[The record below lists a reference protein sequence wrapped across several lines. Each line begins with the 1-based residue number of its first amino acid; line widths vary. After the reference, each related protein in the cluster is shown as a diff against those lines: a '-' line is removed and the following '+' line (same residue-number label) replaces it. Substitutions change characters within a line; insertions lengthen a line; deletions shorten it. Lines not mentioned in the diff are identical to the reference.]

1 MVKDRFIRAG
11 IPAVTSSKTIIN
23 QPDMNK
29 VEDKTII
36 IRATEEEM
44 EAAAINRTKIIIMI
58 KVQVEITIIIEIKVN
73 NSSGEGVTINQFLSI
88 IIIADVKKIINKDLH
103 KKMNS

>member
-1 MVKDRFIRAG
+1 
-11 IPAVTSSKTIIN
+11 
-23 QPDMNK
+23 MNK

-44 EAAAINRTKIIIMI
+44 EAAAINRIKIIIMI

-103 KKMNS
+103 NEMNS